1 VRPSRFAAAL
11 TIFLTLQGSPG
22 CSRFGPVYPPRP
34 TPSSAPPFAD
44 PAPARVVAHLVVT
57 SHGLAAALDEAVPA
71 SGEGTFALLGG
82 DRRYAWRRAPIDVAF
97 SQGRVVVSVHAQ
109 ATVSLSLKAIE
120 VPIDV
125 HVEAEPVVSS
135 TYTVKLQSID
145 ARVESDDSRLALA
158 ERVAGVYEK
167 IAAVV
172 TAQLRTFEYD
182 LRPVLAEAYG
192 RVARPIALPI
202 GDVSACARLRVLE
215 VEAGPTVLSDGIE
228 KDIALVVAPS
238 VTLPCVDA
246 PGDGSDGG
254 GDAVA
259 GLPPL
264 FNVAALES
272 GPFTVT
278 IPIAASYAEL
288 TRAMALAF
296 TDGKLHFSEEYPEIY
311 LEKPELYE
319 SQDQLVLKLHVAG
332 PVHALG
338 ADAQLDGDLYL
349 VGHPAVVDN
358 ELVVPDLE
366 PTIETRNFLLSLKA
380 IRDGDRI
387 RAQARQ
393 ALRLD
398 IGARLREAHDKL
410 GQGLTF
416 AAERGCFQGDVDR
429 VEVTGVHAHAAYLR
443 VYVAVTARARLLV
456 PCLTA
461 PAPPG

>member
-1 VRPSRFAAAL
+1 VRSSRFAAAL
-11 TIFLTLQGSPG
+11 TIFMSVQGSPG

-34 TPSSAPPFAD
+34 TPSNGAPLAD
-44 PAPARVVAHLVVT
+44 PAPARVVTHLVVT
-57 SHGLAAALDEAVPA
+57 SGGLAAALDQAVPA

-82 DRRYAWRRAPIDVAF
+82 DRRYVWRRAPVDVAF
-97 SQGRVVVSVHAQ
+97 SQGRVVVAVHAQ
-109 ATVSLSLKAIE
+109 ATVSLPLKAIE

-125 HVEAEPVVSS
+125 HVEAEPVVNA
-135 TYTVKLQSID
+135 TYAVKLQSIE
-145 ARVESDDSRLALA
+145 ARVDSDDTRLALA
-158 ERVAGVYEK
+158 ERFTGVYEK
-167 IAAVV
+167 VAAAV
-172 TAQLRTFEYD
+172 TSQLRTFEYD
-182 LRPVLAEAYG
+182 LRPLLSEAYG

-238 VTLPCVDA
+238 VTLPCADAASDDGGVDA
-246 PGDGSDGG
+246 LD
-254 GDAVA
+254 

-264 FNVAALES
+264 FNVAAIES

-296 TDGKLHFSEEYPEIY
+296 TDGKLHFSEDYPAIY

-319 SQDQLVLKLHVAG
+319 SQDQLVLKLHIAG
-332 PVHALG
+332 PVHELG

-410 GQGLTF
+410 GLGLTF

-461 PAPPG
+461 SASPG